1 MKFSTKAACLF
12 LITSLFLFSC
22 ASKKKIV
29 YLQDIDNQKSYDAS
43 LRYEPTLQ
51 PDDLLNVIVSAEN
64 PEVTVPFNLPQIQG
78 NYQLNENQS
87 NIKTYLIDNDGFIEF
102 PVVGRLK
109 LGGLTRTQAIN
120 ALSEKVSFY
129 IKNPSI
135 NLRILNYKISI
146 LGHVLKPGSY
156 TIPSE
161 RITLL
166 EALSLAGDL
175 TIYGKRNNILVI
187 HEEEGKKTYNRVD
200 LTKVDILNLEHY
212 YLSQN
217 DVIYVEPNKTAVNSS
232 SVGPNTGLYLSGLT
246 VLLSL
251 ILVLK
256 S

>member
-146 LGHVLKPGSY
+146 LGHVVKPGSY

-246 VLLSL
+246 VLFSL

>member
-1 MKFSTKAACLF
+1 MKFSTKAAFLF
-12 LITSLFLFSC
+12 VITSLFLFSC

-102 PVVGRLK
+102 PVVGKLK
-109 LGGLTRTQAIN
+109 LGGLTRSQAIS

-146 LGHVLKPGSY
+146 LGHVVKPGSY

-187 HEEEGKKTYNRVD
+187 HEEEGKKTYNRID

-217 DVIYVEPNKTAVNSS
+217 DVIYVEPNKAAVNGSII
-232 SVGPNTGLYLSGLT
+232 GPNTGLYLSGLT

>member
-1 MKFSTKAACLF
+1 MKFSTKAACLS

-146 LGHVLKPGSY
+146 LGHVVKPGSY